1 MSQILFTGTN
11 EPAAGFNE
19 EIGKSKTGIVCPIAF
34 ATKHL
39 LSAITSGLGGGMLIS
54 NFPFTYLKIRF
65 QETSFLF
72 YDSLKILQPSSE
84 KSRIFYTASR
94 VSSAASSSYLQ
105 FKIVPLALN
114 AASCLIKSASCC
126 AFARACLTFVVCCRR
141 V

>member
-19 EIGKSKTGIVCPIAF
+19 GIGESKTGIVCPISF

-54 NFPFTYLKIRF
+54 NF

-84 KSRIFYTASR
+84 KSRIFCTASR

-114 AASCLIKSASCC
+114 AASCLIKSASC
-126 AFARACLTFVVCCRR
+126 
-141 V
+141 